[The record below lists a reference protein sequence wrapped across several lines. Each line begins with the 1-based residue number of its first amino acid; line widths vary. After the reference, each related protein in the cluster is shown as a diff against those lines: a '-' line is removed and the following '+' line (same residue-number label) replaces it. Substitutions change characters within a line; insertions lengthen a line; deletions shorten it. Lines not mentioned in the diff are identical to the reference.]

1 MIARES
7 VGPGAAWREAAECG
21 AMSRSLDLALA
32 VALAG
37 AAAAVA
43 CSDDP
48 ATPTTKTDPTIGE
61 DGGIVS
67 RDDAAGLPDVRQQD
81 PPLGPCT
88 ADRPFMPKGLLEGTR
103 FVADQAWPKLSRD
116 ETVLVFTSTRLGP
129 ANVYMSTRESA
140 AVPFPTG
147 ALRSDFDLGA
157 TPPAQVAL
165 GPDGL
170 SAVFTRTTPPATD
183 SDLMFTKR
191 DNAEVG
197 FEPATALSD
206 VNETGKDESMPFVS
220 LDGSTL
226 YFVSN
231 RTGTPQIH
239 ASDKVS
245 GKFAGRRAVLEASA
259 EESVSPVLSADGL
272 LLYFSANRAGTL
284 GGRDIFVA
292 SRPTAQAPFG
302 PAARVAELSSA
313 RDDYPGWLS
322 PDGCRLYYH
331 TKIGA
336 EGRWAVYLAERAR

>member
-1 MIARES
+1 
-7 VGPGAAWREAAECG
+7 
-21 AMSRSLDLALA
+21 MSSRALVFGLAS
-32 VALAG
+32 ALAG
-37 AAAAVA
+37 ASAAVA
-43 CSDDP
+43 CGDEP
-48 ATPTTKTDPTIGE
+48 ATTQKTTDPTIGD

-67 RDDAAGLPDVRQQD
+67 RDDAAGLPDVRQPD

-88 ADRPFMPKGLLEGTR
+88 PDRPFMPKGLLEGAR

-147 ALRSDFDLGA
+147 SLRNDFDLGA

-170 SAVFTRTTPPATD
+170 SAVFTRTTSPATD

-206 VNETGKDESMPFVS
+206 VNEVGKDESMPFVS
-220 LDGSTL
+220 LDGATL

-231 RTGTPQIH
+231 RTGTPQIY
-239 ASDKVS
+239 AADKVS
-245 GKFAGRRAVLEASA
+245 GKFTGRRAVLDAASA
-259 EESVSPVLSADGL
+259 EEAVSPVLSADGL
-272 LLYFSANRAGTL
+272 LLFFSANRVGTT

-292 SRPTAQAPFG
+292 SRPNAQSPFG
-302 PAARVAELSSA
+302 AATRVVELSTT
-313 RDDYPGWLS
+313 RNDYPGWLS

-331 TKIGA
+331 AKIGA
-336 EGRWAVYLAERAR
+336 EGRWAVYLAERVR